1 MHFLD
6 NPFAILKATPYDNDE
21 KIMRLANEGGLFPVL
36 ARCGEAKD
44 IGCREAKDILTH
56 PRKRICA
63 EIAWLPVKTR
73 EQAKEI
79 CELLKSSEANLSA
92 LESLRQVEDF
102 LGDGELI
109 PIAKCNVL
117 AAGMHCLPRYSPD
130 QVATW
135 TLEIALAFD
144 KINIDEVRA
153 VINDNRKEANFPI
166 ANLPNIGEV
175 LSEEQAH
182 YYRRVMTSAMNKL
195 SAEERAATMTTVV
208 ESAIYDEKRLPSLID
223 DLVDHWHENDARKS
237 LVEYEGTIKKLDAKL
252 RAPDENCPDSVL
264 SSLVKQLIQAVKD
277 WERVAK
283 PIQVSRKSRGL
294 SQDESKCVAQCV
306 QDLAMHLFD
315 AHDKLNFC
323 MQLIGTIQGAFNEV
337 NEISNR
343 LSVIMSGLN
352 ATAQERERCRRLN
365 IESQVEKLRE
375 DVDRDTPDST
385 LRPMVDKL
393 IQYVK
398 KWKDLVKLC
407 EEYYANFYID
417 QVARHL
423 LELAHHF
430 RNQHEKREDSR
441 KLFEMLQEEFAELSD
456 IATLIAGDI
465 DALERARLKVSIQ
478 GEKLRAAADA
488 RQPDTILSE
497 MATQLI
503 RSVNEWKALAQPIEA
518 YYADNN
524 HMAYLVQELA
534 GHLLNEHGKLDD
546 SRKLLEMIQEEFT
559 EVDEIAVLVD
569 EHLNTIV
576 RLERA
581 RSNVKSQGEK
591 LRDAADAKQPNSIL
605 SEAVNQLIQAVNEW
619 KARAQPIQAYN
630 KDNYHVA
637 YFVFELARHLLNEHG
652 KLDESRILLKMLQE
666 EFAEVDEI
674 AVRVAEPL
682 DALEAAESA
691 RRQIEIQVKELRYV
705 VYAKH
710 YHPDLRPRVNR
721 LIQSVNNWKDR
732 AQPIKAY
739 CGDYCNVAKLVLG
752 LAVNLRNKNKCCS
765 SRQLTEMLQDIF
777 GEIPKIA
784 TLLAGDAKKARDETE
799 KKHAHRNARRRAR
812 WRR

>member
-79 CELLKSSEANLSA
+79 CESLKSSEANLSA

-117 AAGMHCLPRYSPD
+117 AAGMHCLPWYSPD

-153 VINDNRKEANFPI
+153 VINANRETAGSPI
-166 ANLPNIGEV
+166 ANLQDITEA
-175 LSEEQAH
+175 LRESQAR
-182 YYRRVMTSAMNKL
+182 YYQQVMTSVIDKL
-195 SAEERAATMTTVV
+195 SATERAEAMTQIVSVDENQLPRLITTLVKWYI
-208 ESAIYDEKRLPSLID
+208 EDEK
-223 DLVDHWHENDARKS
+223 VRKS
-237 LVEYEGTIKKLDAKL
+237 LKEHDTKVRRLVGQLGLAADAN
-252 RAPDENCPDSVL
+252 RPDSE
-264 SSLVKQLIQAVKD
+264 LVPLVCQLIQEVKNWD
-277 WERVAK
+277 VIAQPIQLSKSSQGSSHDESEALEERV
-283 PIQVSRKSRGL
+283 R
-294 SQDESKCVAQCV
+294 
-306 QDLAMHLFD
+306 DLAMHLFD

-323 MQLIGTIQGAFNEV
+323 MQLIKTLQDAFAEV
-337 NEISNR
+337 KNISKH
-343 LSVIMSGLN
+343 LSVIMSRLN
-352 ATAQERERCRRLN
+352 ATAQNRERCGRRK

-393 IQYVK
+393 LQYVK

-423 LELAHHF
+423 LELAHHL

-478 GEKLRAAADA
+478 GGKLRVAADA
-488 RQPDTILSE
+488 KQPDTILSE

-503 RSVNEWKALAQPIEA
+503 RSVNEWKARAQPIEA
-518 YYADNN
+518 YYADYN
-524 HMAYLVQELA
+524 HMAYLVQDLA
-534 GHLLNEHGKLDD
+534 GHLLNKHGKLDD
-546 SRKLLEMIQEEFT
+546 SRILLEMIQEEFAQ
-559 EVDEIAVLVD
+559 VAEIATLVD
-569 EHLNTIV
+569 EHLEKIEE
-576 RLERA
+576 LERM
-581 RSNVKSQGEK
+581 RLNVKIQGEK
-591 LRDAADAKQPNSIL
+591 LRDAADAKQPDSIL

-619 KARAQPIQAYN
+619 KARAQPIEAYD

-637 YFVFELARHLLNEHG
+637 YFVWKLAHHLLKEHG
-652 KLDESRILLKMLQE
+652 KLDDSRKLYKMLQQ
-666 EFAEVDEI
+666 EFAEVDQI
-674 AVRVAEPL
+674 AAIVAKHL
-682 DALEAAESA
+682 DAQEAAESA
-691 RRQIEIQVKELRYV
+691 RRHIENQVEKLREV

-710 YHPDLRPRVNR
+710 RHPDLGPPVDQ
-721 LIQSVNNWKDR
+721 LIQTVRVWRDL

-739 CGDYCNVAKLVLG
+739 CEDSCNVAKRVLG
-752 LAVNLRNKNKCCS
+752 LAVNLRNKGKLRS
-765 SRQLTEMLQDIF
+765 SRQLTEMLRDLF
-777 GEIPKIA
+777 GEIPEID
-784 TLLAGDAKKARDETE
+784 TLLAEEAKARDETA
-799 KKHAHRNARRRAR
+799 KKHLHRSDKKRAR